1 MRNKGLNSLLNII
14 RVFNNY
20 LNLSKIKIN
29 RTKSRIKVSQEL
41 ILIAKLLLNL
51 KLTTNLK
58 QIIK

>member
-14 RVFNNY
+14 RVFHNY

-41 ILIAKLLLNL
+41 ILIAKLLLIL